1 MNEKPLKILLIEDD
15 EDDAFYIK
23 DILKEGL
30 GEPVPLIDHF
40 PSAGSSL
47 DRLNPFQYDLAM
59 FDYRLG
65 EITGIELLRNI
76 RGQGC
81 DLPIILFT
89 GQGDQ
94 EVAVEAM
101 KAGATD
107 YLTKG
112 KLSAE
117 SVTQSIRYAL
127 GLRKEAQ
134 LPKEAEEKLKNSH
147 ADLTLAHQE
156 LQSSMDKLTTAQN
169 QILRSEKLAGIGR
182 MVAGVCHE
190 ILNPLNIISGHSQSL
205 LIERNADG
213 QLCED
218 LNSIMEEIQRI
229 TKIISSLLK
238 FSRKGNMELVKSD
251 IKQELESVLSLVAKE
266 MQMGGIEI
274 SLIFDSNI
282 NPVYIDSDGIRQVFL
297 NIINNAKFA
306 MQGGGV
312 LTISTEIIV
321 PGANWSVY
329 RENGPPA
336 ANPEKIMRLKF
347 SDTGTGIRTEDMEKI
362 FEPFFTTKPEEKG
375 TGLGLSVSF
384 SIIEKHG
391 GRLEVESEFGV
402 GTTVI
407 IDLPSQ

>member
-1 MNEKPLKILLIEDD
+1 
-15 EDDAFYIK
+15 
-23 DILKEGL
+23 
-30 GEPVPLIDHF
+30 
-40 PSAGSSL
+40 
-47 DRLNPFQYDLAM
+47 
-59 FDYRLG
+59 
-65 EITGIELLRNI
+65 
-76 RGQGC
+76 
-81 DLPIILFT
+81 
-89 GQGDQ
+89 
-94 EVAVEAM
+94 
-101 KAGATD
+101 
-107 YLTKG
+107 
-112 KLSAE
+112 
-117 SVTQSIRYAL
+117 
-127 GLRKEAQ
+127 
-134 LPKEAEEKLKNSH
+134 
-147 ADLTLAHQE
+147 
-156 LQSSMDKLTTAQN
+156 
-169 QILRSEKLAGIGR
+169 
-182 MVAGVCHE
+182 
-190 ILNPLNIISGHSQSL
+190 
-205 LIERNADG
+205 
-213 QLCED
+213 
-218 LNSIMEEIQRI
+218 MEEIQRI

-251 IKQELESVLSLVAKE
+251 IKQELESVLSLVEKE

-274 SLIFDSNI
+274 SMNFDSNI